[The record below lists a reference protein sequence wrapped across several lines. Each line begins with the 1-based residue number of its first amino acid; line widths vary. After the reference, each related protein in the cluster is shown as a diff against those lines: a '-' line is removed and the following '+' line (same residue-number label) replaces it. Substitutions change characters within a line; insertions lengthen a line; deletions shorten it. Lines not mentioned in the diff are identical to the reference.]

1 METRRTNQQI
11 FSLFL
16 CNFAILFVGMGVFP
30 LLPIYAAGFGA
41 SPSLIGVYLAITY
54 GAITM
59 GTMLTGWLSGR
70 LSRKAVFVAAGA
82 LGVPALI
89 LLGQATALWQV
100 VVFTSI
106 VWFTGGIGIALV
118 SVFIGLHASEQ
129 SRGKWFSLISLATPL
144 GAIIGGSSVGWLVDR
159 QGYPQMFAVL
169 GLIYALWP
177 LVGLFMVK
185 DKPVARKVKPGPAN
199 MNSARPGKGFH
210 LLLLGILLSA
220 MTISVSRLGLSLS
233 MKASQ
238 FSPAAI
244 AGASGIGG
252 LVTIPVVLGF
262 GVLSDR
268 LGRRLF
274 LILGYLLAASSAI
287 TLVIANQ
294 LWHFWAAAAAMLLA
308 RSISGSL
315 ASALATDILPPEAL
329 SRGLPWLGTMTWVAG
344 VLGFAASGYMIDTLG
359 ADNLYWIAA
368 ALSLAAATITGLQR
382 ERAKEATQSVPRSL
396 RASA

>member
-30 LLPIYAAGFGA
+30 LLPIYAAEFGA
-41 SPSLIGVYLAITY
+41 SPTLIGVYLAVTY
-54 GAITM
+54 SAISI

-129 SRGKWFSLISLATPL
+129 DRGKWFSLISLATPL
-144 GAIIGGSSVGWLVDR
+144 GAIIGGSTVGWLVDW
-159 QGYPQMFAVL
+159 QGYPQMFAAL

-177 LVGLFMVK
+177 LVGLLMVK
-185 DKPVARKVKPGPAN
+185 DKPVARTVKPSPAS
-199 MNSARPGKGFH
+199 MISARPGKGFH
-210 LLLLGILLSA
+210 LLLLGVLLSA

-238 FSPAAI
+238 FSSAAI
-244 AGASGIGG
+244 AGASVVGG
-252 LVTIPVVLGF
+252 LVTIPVVLGI
-262 GVLSDR
+262 GMLSDR

-274 LILGYLLAASSAI
+274 LILGYLLASSSAI
-287 TLVIANQ
+287 TLVIAGQ

-315 ASALATDILPPEAL
+315 ASALATDILSPEAL

-344 VLGFAASGYMIDTLG
+344 VLGFAASGYVIDTLG

-368 ALSLAAATITGLQR
+368 ALSLAAAAIIGLLR

-396 RASA
+396 RVSA